1 MYNKLLR
8 SFFLK
13 KKFKF
18 APDDSYKIKI
28 NMYIK
33 LWKYLLILAHGIHNN
48 NNSKFN
54 NEDGEIS
61 EDLSRFFLKSLYLLN
76 NFNTVSQYLFNRNY
90 RDRKR
95 KY

>member
-1 MYNKLLR
+1 MYTINNLQCTINCYVL
-8 SFFLK
+8 FFFK

-54 NEDGEIS
+54 DEDGEIS
-61 EDLSRFFLKSLYLLN
+61 DNLSRFFFKVYI
-76 NFNTVSQYLFNRNY
+76 Y
-90 RDRKR
+90 
-95 KY
+95 

>member
-8 SFFLK
+8 SFFFLK
-13 KKFKF
+13 KKIKF

-48 NNSKFN
+48 NNNSKFN

-61 EDLSRFFLKSLYLLN
+61 EDLSRFFFFQVYI
-76 NFNTVSQYLFNRNY
+76 Y
-90 RDRKR
+90 
-95 KY
+95 